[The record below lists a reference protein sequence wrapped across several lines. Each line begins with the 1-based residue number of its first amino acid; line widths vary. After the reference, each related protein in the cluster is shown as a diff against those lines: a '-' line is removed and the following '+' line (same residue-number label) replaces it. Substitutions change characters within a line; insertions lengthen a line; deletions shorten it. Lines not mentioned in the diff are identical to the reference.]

1 MSKFGGQIPSHTYNS
16 SSHVKF
22 LDFSFNEF
30 IGQIPDVLR
39 GCFKLEVFRAG
50 FNFLTGLLPSDI
62 YNTTTLTE
70 ISLPGNYLSG
80 PLGDELVQLSNLT
93 IFEHYSNELDGE
105 IPQDIEKLS
114 RLERLPLHSNKLTGD
129 ILAVDFSRL
138 QQLSTLDLGNKSL
151 RVVRLDVNELEGQI
165 VPEMAAMQSLSF
177 LTLSANRLINI
188 TGAIRILIVI
198 LSQNFMYEAMPD
210 GKSIM
215 DSDGFQKL
223 QLLHLGGCQLSG
235 RMPSWLIKFK
245 TLKVLEFSFNQLTGS
260 IPSCLGSPPRL
271 FYLDLA
277 YNLFSSEFPQEL
289 CRLSALI
296 SSHYEKQQPKFGLTN
311 IPPTIRLR
319 KNSLSGNIPLQ
330 IGQLKFLH
338 VLDQSQNNFSGS
350 IPGQISNLT
359 IITKLDLSENHLSG
373 EIPMSLQN
381 LYFLSSFS
389 VANNNIQGHTIEG
402 STCYL

>member
-1 MSKFGGQIPSHTYNS
+1 MSLFSSPTSPFWSSTQI
-16 SSHVKF
+16 K
-22 LDFSFNEF
+22 
-30 IGQIPDVLR
+30 
-39 GCFKLEVFRAG
+39 
-50 FNFLTGLLPSDI
+50 
-62 YNTTTLTE
+62 
-70 ISLPGNYLSG
+70 
-80 PLGDELVQLSNLT
+80 
-93 IFEHYSNELDGE
+93 LDGK
-105 IPQDIEKLS
+105 IPQDIGKLS
-114 RLERLPLHSNKLTGD
+114 RLERLLLHSNKLT
-129 ILAVDFSRL
+129 
-138 QQLSTLDLGNKSL
+138 
-151 RVVRLDVNELEGQI
+151 VVRLDVNELEGQI

-198 LSQNFMYEAMPD
+198 LSQNFMYEAMLD
-210 GKSIM
+210 DKSIM

-235 RMPSWLIKFK
+235 RMPAWLTKFK
-245 TLKVLEFSFNQLTGS
+245 TLEVLEFSFNQLTGS
-260 IPSCLGSPPRL
+260 IPSCLGSPPSL

-289 CRLSALI
+289 CRLPALI

-319 KNSLSGNIPLQ
+319 KNSLSGNIPLE
-330 IGQLKFLH
+330 IGQLKFLY
-338 VLDQSQNNFSGS
+338 VLDQSHNNFLGS

-359 IITKLDLSENHLSG
+359 IIMKLDLSENHLSG

-389 VANNNIQGHTIEG
+389 VANNNLQGHSIKG